1 MAKNE
6 LKIGTTLSMMTIIV
20 SSVIQIL
27 YTPLYIK
34 YLGPGDY
41 GINSLVQS
49 IIGYI
54 SILNLGLG
62 NTMLRYTTKYRAEG
76 KIEEEKSLNGMFLMI
91 FSILMAIAFIIGV
104 YIYFNIEKFFKVS
117 FTIEELKK
125 TKAVFTILVLN
136 VIISF
141 PMGIFSTNL
150 TSKEKFIYQRGIK
163 LITIILNPI
172 VGAILMINGF
182 GLIAVTASTVCF
194 ALISYLFDMIYA
206 FKLGMKI
213 KFSKFNN
220 IILKEIFIYSFFIFL
235 NVLIDQIYW
244 GTDRVIIAKY
254 IGVQGIAIYS
264 VGAIFNTLYMGFASA
279 VSGVLFPRINK
290 LIVEEKHQEVDE
302 IFLKVGRLQYILLG
316 LISSGFI
323 LFGKDFITLWVGKEY
338 IEAYSIALW
347 IMIPLTVPLIQ
358 TTGISIMQAK
368 NMHQF
373 RSIVYFIIAILNL
386 ILSIILVK
394 KIGVIGCAIATGF
407 SFILGQIIVMNIYY
421 KVVVKL
427 DIIKFWKNI
436 FHMSIP
442 IAIGMALGYILN
454 LYLVEVNYLNF
465 LIKTGLYTLVYAL
478 LLWFMALN
486 SYEKAQIYLW
496 KK

>member
-150 TSKEKFIYQRGIK
+150 TSAGVAGFAPA
-163 LITIILNPI
+163 LVLTFNSALSF
-172 VGAILMINGF
+172 F
-182 GLIAVTASTVCF
+182 GL
-194 ALISYLFDMIYA
+194 LISDKFPFPFTYSNLKLYCIPA
-206 FKLGMKI
+206 FK
-213 KFSKFNN
+213 
-220 IILKEIFIYSFFIFL
+220 
-235 NVLIDQIYW
+235 
-244 GTDRVIIAKY
+244 
-254 IGVQGIAIYS
+254 S
-264 VGAIFNTLYMGFASA
+264 VT
-279 VSGVLFPRINK
+279 
-290 LIVEEKHQEVDE
+290 
-302 IFLKVGRLQYILLG
+302 
-316 LISSGFI
+316 
-323 LFGKDFITLWVGKEY
+323 W
-338 IEAYSIALW
+338 
-347 IMIPLTVPLIQ
+347 
-358 TTGISIMQAK
+358 
-368 NMHQF
+368 
-373 RSIVYFIIAILNL
+373 
-386 ILSIILVK
+386 
-394 KIGVIGCAIATGF
+394 
-407 SFILGQIIVMNIYY
+407 
-421 KVVVKL
+421 
-427 DIIKFWKNI
+427 
-436 FHMSIP
+436 
-442 IAIGMALGYILN
+442 
-454 LYLVEVNYLNF
+454 
-465 LIKTGLYTLVYAL
+465 
-478 LLWFMALN
+478 
-486 SYEKAQIYLW
+486 
-496 KK
+496 